1 MAFFDHNIE
10 LKDDKPSNI
19 IKVIGVGGGGSNA
32 VRHMY
37 EMKIQDVDFVVCNTD
52 LQALNDNSVP
62 TKLQLGAILT
72 EGLGAGTEPEQG
84 RLAAE
89 ESAAQITALLEGGT
103 KMVFITAGMGGGTGT
118 GAAPVIAKV
127 AKSLDILTV
136 AIVTAPYSW
145 EGTEKIDAA
154 MRGIEELQRTCDT
167 VLVVL
172 NDKLLEIYE
181 DLNILE
187 AFEHAD
193 DVLAN
198 AAKSVAEVITKSGK
212 INADFKDVKKV
223 LSNAGQA
230 VMSTASAKG
239 QNRASEVIKSALDSP
254 LLNNKDIKG
263 AKRILVTVATSKA
276 KVMGVKEQQIITDY
290 IMREIGEAPAGFK
303 LGFILDDDL
312 DEEMRVT
319 VIAAGFDLGDD
330 APLPVNGKNV
340 EEKEHIVAPKPKPT
354 TIKDLV
360 DRPLSPKPVGNFNNP
375 HRVPV
380 PAAPVPQPQPQPPVV
395 TYEEE
400 EVYEEEEERTEHK
413 PTFYYKHEDDT
424 LRIRRMIDSFC
435 QKIPNE
441 TDLETP
447 AYLRHK
453 VPLIDI
459 SQVPEVELFDQPLYE

>member
-37 EMKIQDVDFVVCNTD
+37 DMKIQDVDFIVCNTD

-84 RLAAE
+84 KLAAE
-89 ESAAQITALLEGGT
+89 ESAAQITALLEGNT

-118 GAAPVIAKV
+118 GAAPVIAKI

-230 VMSTASAKG
+230 VMSTASSKG
-239 QNRASEVIKSALDSP
+239 QNRAAEVIKSALDSP

-290 IMREIGEAPAGFK
+290 IMKEIGDAPAGFK
-303 LGFILDDDL
+303 LGFIIDDDL
-312 DEEMRVT
+312 GEEMRVT
-319 VIAAGFDLGDD
+319 VIAAGFDLPED
-330 APLPVNGKNV
+330 APLPINLNNIKE
-340 EEKEHIVAPKPKPT
+340 EEKKTVVKAKTEKKEGEKVITPT
-354 TIKDLV
+354 HVVSK
-360 DRPLSPKPVGNFNNP
+360 
-375 HRVPV
+375 
-380 PAAPVPQPQPQPPVV
+380 QPVV
-395 TYEEE
+395 
-400 EVYEEEEERTEHK
+400 VYEEEEEEEELVVEDK
-413 PTFYYKHEDDT
+413 PEAKPIMQFNFKHEDDS
-424 LRIRRMIDSFC
+424 LRIRKMIDAFC
-435 QKIPNE
+435 QKTPAE
-441 TDLETP
+441 ADLETP
-447 AYLRHK
+447 AYLRYK
-453 VPLIDI
+453 VQLLDI
-459 SQVPEVELFDQPLYE
+459 SQVPEVELFDQPLYG

>member
-1 MAFFDHNIE
+1 MAFFEHNIE
-10 LKDDKPSNI
+10 LKQESTTNI

-37 EMKIQDVDFVVCNTD
+37 DMKIKDVDFIVCNTD

-62 TKLQLGAILT
+62 IKLQLGAILT

-84 RLAAE
+84 RLAAL
-89 ESAAQITALLEGGT
+89 ESEAQIRSLFQDNT
-103 KMVFITAGMGGGTGT
+103 KMLFITAGMGGGTGT
-118 GAAPVIAKV
+118 GAAPEIARI
-127 AKSLDILTV
+127 ARELDILTV

-172 NDKLLEIYE
+172 NDKLLEIFE

-230 VMSTASAKG
+230 VMSTASAEG
-239 QNRASEVIKSALDSP
+239 PNRASEVIRKALDSP

-263 AKRILVTVATSKA
+263 AKRILVTIATSREKA
-276 KVMGVKEQQIITDY
+276 MAVKEQTAITSY
-290 IMREIGEAPAGFK
+290 IMEQVGSSPEGFK
-303 LGFILDDDL
+303 LGYIIDDELKDV
-312 DEEMRVT
+312 MRLT
-319 VIAAGFDLGDD
+319 MIAAGFNLPEDSPIKGVSRPMVKRNEVKEVRRVT
-330 APLPVNGKNV
+330 AP
-340 EEKEHIVAPKPKPT
+340 T
-354 TIKDLV
+354 
-360 DRPLSPKPVGNFNNP
+360 
-375 HRVPV
+375 
-380 PAAPVPQPQPQPPVV
+380 PPVSDERFERRIQREREV
-395 TYEEE
+395 VEEEE
-400 EVYEEEEERTEHK
+400 EVEKVVPAMVAESK
-413 PTFYYKHEDDT
+413 PTMPVMPKKEDDS
-424 LRIRRMIDSFC
+424 LRLKKMIDSFS
-435 QKIPNE
+435 QRMPSE
-441 TDLETP
+441 ADLETP
-447 AYLRHK
+447 AYQRYK
-453 VPLIDI
+453 VELFDI
-459 SQVPEVELFDQPLYE
+459 SQLPEVELFEVPLYG